1 VTEWKEAVRKEALA
15 TENESMPTTNEEYS
29 ISDLQLTKAVSDRGG
44 SDEHGEMEVFIGSQN
59 YNSPFGVTNSDTNL
73 YESYFPAELEAEF
86 EDNEPSPASSGISGR
101 KRTRQDAHADMDLA
115 LTLHQIAQLHRSQCE
130 FARALDAYIV
140 ALRGMKYALGKQ
152 HPNVAAVLGNIGN
165 LQKEMG
171 DMDSA
176 YCTYEEVLG
185 IESSR
190 LGLIHPDVAITLH
203 NIATIDAARGNYDN
217 ALKLYHKVIGLEKK
231 LFGNEHI
238 SVAVAAA
245 CMGDVYEKL
254 GQYDKAVES
263 YEEAVR
269 IKSLCLGR
277 HSVDV
282 ARLLHK
288 LGKLAFLDED
298 FHMAES
304 YVSRAL
310 LMYRLNK
317 IDEEHSWMVDAN
329 RDAADIDAALVVDQD
344 RPCKC

>member
-1 VTEWKEAVRKEALA
+1 MR
-15 TENESMPTTNEEYS
+15 
-29 ISDLQLTKAVSDRGG
+29 
-44 SDEHGEMEVFIGSQN
+44 
-59 YNSPFGVTNSDTNL
+59 
-73 YESYFPAELEAEF
+73 
-86 EDNEPSPASSGISGR
+86 
-101 KRTRQDAHADMDLA
+101 
-115 LTLHQIAQLHRSQCE
+115 
-130 FARALDAYIV
+130 
-140 ALRGMKYALGKQ
+140 YALGKQ

-329 RDAADIDAALVVDQD
+329 RDAADIDAALVMDQD